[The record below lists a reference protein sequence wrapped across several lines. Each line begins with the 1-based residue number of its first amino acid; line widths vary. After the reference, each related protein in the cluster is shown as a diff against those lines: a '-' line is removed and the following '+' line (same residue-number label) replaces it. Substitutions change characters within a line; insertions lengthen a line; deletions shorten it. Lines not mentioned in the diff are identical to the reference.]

1 MGNQRN
7 CHPVPVPDSAFPGCC
22 TPYYA
27 LLCFR
32 FHSPARRLFP
42 PPPPLPPSIF
52 LPPFSSIHF
61 LSSPV
66 LSSPSVFHGK
76 LLLGLSYPS
85 SFYLLARVI
94 YLRFCRISAP
104 INATAIP
111 SPSDSDQRYPCPR
124 PSILS
129 VTGGS
134 MVLNLEDI
142 YGPSSIEDN
151 IPNEYSE
158 YKPQHGY
165 GWANTLPERQ
175 GLYDPEYEKDACGV
189 GFAAY
194 V

>member
-1 MGNQRN
+1 
-7 CHPVPVPDSAFPGCC
+7 
-22 TPYYA
+22 
-27 LLCFR
+27 
-32 FHSPARRLFP
+32 
-42 PPPPLPPSIF
+42 
-52 LPPFSSIHF
+52 
-61 LSSPV
+61 
-66 LSSPSVFHGK
+66 
-76 LLLGLSYPS
+76 
-85 SFYLLARVI
+85 
-94 YLRFCRISAP
+94 
-104 INATAIP
+104 
-111 SPSDSDQRYPCPR
+111 
-124 PSILS
+124 
-129 VTGGS
+129 